1 MSSRG
6 FTVESYDT
14 FKELHPML
22 LKTIFKKNKKMKE
35 RLKVKERG
43 GGEKKRIQS
52 PNLLYEARLILDPNQ
67 V

>member
-22 LKTIFKKNKKMKE
+22 LKTIFKKNKKMKKIKSKRE
-35 RLKVKERG
+35 G
-43 GGEKKRIQS
+43 GGEETHPKSKLVI
-52 PNLLYEARLILDPNQ
+52 
-67 V
+67 